1 MQLRVRLDPNGG
13 NDKGV
18 MGGEWRKSAN
28 AAGRAARQPLRR
40 RAMSETA
47 RPPSDPS
54 TCPPARIAV
63 YDLDRTLLR
72 TPTFTLFL
80 IRAGAWR
87 SRWRL
92 ALTPLLL
99 LLLAGHAVGFYGRDR
114 LKPMAIRLML
124 GARLP
129 AGTMAALAARFAA
142 WRVPGNVPPGAARA
156 IARDRAG
163 GYRLLMATAAPEF
176 YAGAI
181 ARALDFD
188 GIVATRHQRGP
199 GGEWLAAIDG
209 TNCYGAEKARR
220 VGEWLA
226 AETGDGAHH
235 IRVYSDHASDAPLFA
250 LADEAFAVGRG
261 GRIARAARRHGWRL
275 VDFERPDGG

>member
-1 MQLRVRLDPNGG
+1 
-13 NDKGV
+13 
-18 MGGEWRKSAN
+18 
-28 AAGRAARQPLRR
+28 
-40 RAMSETA
+40 MSDT
-47 RPPSDPS
+47 P
-54 TCPPARIAV
+54 RIAV

-87 SRWRL
+87 ARWRL
-92 ALTPLLL
+92 ALVPLLL
-99 LLLAGHAVGFYGRDR
+99 LLLAGHGLGLYGRDR

-129 AGTMAALAARFAA
+129 VGEMAALAARFAA
-142 WRVPGNVPPGAARA
+142 WRVPGDVPPGAARA
-156 IARDRAG
+156 IARDRAE

-176 YAGAI
+176 YAGTI
-181 ARALDFD
+181 AAALGFD
-188 GIVATRHQRGP
+188 DVVATRHHRDADGA
-199 GGEWLAAIDG
+199 WLPAIDG

-226 AETGDGAHH
+226 ATSGARARR
-235 IRVYSDHASDAPLFA
+235 IRAYSDHASDAPLFA

-261 GRIARAARRHGWRL
+261 RRIARAARAHGWRL
-275 VDFERPDGG
+275 VDFERPDAIDQPFPTDSA